1 MTRFVWAT
9 VSSISPV
16 RVTLDGDTAELPIAL
31 DALVDPTSL
40 SVGDRVRCEW
50 AGRRL
55 ILHGRSGGER
65 VRSVTYTTSSLA
77 NGATEVGMLELGAGF
92 TILRF
97 KASHAARFR
106 AYQSVAHRTADA
118 ARVVGVFPSGDH
130 GLIFEDDG
138 SAAEDYAT
146 VVVGGLLEG
155 TSACP
160 VSITNRSGTTRS
172 ITVELEVRV

>member
-1 MTRFVWAT
+1 MIWGT
-9 VSSISPV
+9 VAAVGPL
-16 RVTLDGDTAELPIAL
+16 RVLLDGDTVPLPFAP
-31 DALVDPTSL
+31 DSLVDPLSL
-40 SVGDRVRCEW
+40 AVGDRVRCEV
-50 AGRRL
+50 ASRRVVVL
-55 ILHGRSGGER
+55 GRSGGER

-77 NGATEVGMLELGAGF
+77 DGATEVGAIEVGAGF

-97 KASHAARFR
+97 KTVHAARFR

-118 ARVVGVFPSGDH
+118 GRPVGVFPSGDH

-138 SAAEDYAT
+138 SSAEDYAT

-160 VSITNRSGTTRS
+160 VSITNRSGATRT